1 MWLLGGPRGGLGKK
15 FLGSLLLAIFS
26 GPLINYSIIRP
37 LLTTIWRDQKRLH
50 CSCIRNAWIFSCFII
65 LLSINHFTISR
76 LNWHKRL
83 ELPRE
88 RTVIVEVL
96 LRFCYYKL
104 TNLKIW
110 PIQICLSRIDLFFN
124 CYLPILYE
132 CGTRF
137 HDCSINVTVSMSIE
151 QTITRR
157 KQFC

>member
-1 MWLLGGPRGGLGKK
+1 MTSRGASRGPRKK
-15 FLGSLLLAIFS
+15 ISRLAIARHIFRPPHKLFYNS
-26 GPLINYSIIRP
+26 P